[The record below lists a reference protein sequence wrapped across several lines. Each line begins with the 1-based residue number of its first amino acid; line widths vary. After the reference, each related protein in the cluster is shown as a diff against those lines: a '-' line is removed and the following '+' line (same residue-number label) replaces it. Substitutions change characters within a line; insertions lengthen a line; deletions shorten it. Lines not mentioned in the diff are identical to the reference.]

1 MKCSPSELKKEL
13 KATKKKQQ
21 EQTEES
27 DELMKSL
34 DNLEQYTRM
43 SERHSIEIHGIP
55 ENVYTSTEYA
65 VLEVAEALNV
75 PVVVEDILEISHKL
89 KR

>member
-1 MKCSPSELKKEL
+1 MAKLKKEPI
-13 KATKKKQQ
+13 ATKKKLQK
-21 EQTEES
+21 QTEES

-43 SERHSIEIHGIP
+43 SRKHFIEIHGIP

-65 VLEVAEALNV
+65 VLKVAEALSV
-75 PVVVEDILEISHKL
+75 PVVVEDIERFHTN
-89 KR
+89 